1 MASISSLSAPGV
13 EVREYDESIRIQS
26 NTGTTIFVPGF
37 AQQGPVEEIIQIST
51 ITDFENVYGIP
62 TNAAERYF
70 YYTVLALLEG
80 SGQGTTILCSRLA
93 YGSGEGDNVATA
105 YTLHAYPAIPVVK
118 DLTNKKGYTYFD
130 FEGALPETTATTRS
144 KAKAEPTGIFKA
156 FGLIGYPLQT
166 LSVDNPITQASET
179 LMGYP
184 VSVESEV
191 ILHSK
196 YVNNVVSLN
205 SIEATNIISA
215 KTTSLAVADHPKF
228 VVQVGTKEIS
238 CSADICVEADAAK
251 NKVTIEMAAPIY
263 EGDIT
268 YGNMLFTVVYEGEEV
283 TALFANGSAND
294 ALHTGLKFTGTGM
307 QCLKAVQHKAF
318 KEVTSDF
325 APAYPEGNLSDKLA
339 EDTRDITYVIG
350 APATYNVSLEEY
362 YQIITGEF
370 FTWSKENNTFK
381 SDDQSNALGANLKDV
396 IGKSAFITINT
407 SRSTINDSYE
417 GFYLGL
423 TDNLFNESSD
433 DYVFNAIK
441 HVQFTSWN
449 RKSSENNAT
458 CEGIVD
464 RASSYND
471 EFTEISKN
479 RLDFYLDSNTRGSIS
494 NILQTTTSAF
504 DTSDEEYDDTL
515 SLGLF
520 KLAKSTVGTE
530 SMKLTY
536 SIVETFNAAL
546 GKNRTYSTS
555 GSVRPQSYFIETIT
569 EGSKN
574 ITVMVNPFIA
584 ERIHIDINGKLRGKV
599 RTYSSKVVDN
609 YKMYEGKYLAKS
621 TANTNY
627 SAKGA
632 ITAAK
637 LNIANWQTL
646 VNRIGVPLDFF
657 LEIEENS
664 GIDSEYELFN
674 KTDSLYPFA
683 TFTVIK
689 KNNKYIGSVPAKIR
703 RAVDLI
709 SNDEEYPDVDIL
721 VEAGLSTIYAYSNA
735 KTFVSEGSSSIFNT
749 ETNGVG
755 GNTEQNAN
763 ENVFKED
770 SILQGIEDM
779 RTSRSVITEDAEL
792 VIQDWMSVQQAFMTL
807 ADSFQNGGRGD
818 CFYIPDVL
826 RGILVRGK
834 DTKVEKL
841 YGTRLQNKTYGENDT
856 VNHSWS
862 TSILSPV
869 KHLVNGMTTSY
880 ASIYAQWFKINDGF
894 TNEKYWV
901 PASGYMAALMAASD
915 QLQGPWYAAAGLN
928 RGIVQGVIDCAV
940 NPNQKQRGD
949 LYKLCVNSVPKISGV
964 GITCWGIR
972 TLSKKASAF
981 DQNTCRRTFLFI
993 EKAVKKL
1000 LRYYLFEPNN
1010 AYTQLSIYNEI
1021 QPYMESIR
1029 NQGGIYSFSVVCSSE
1044 NNTDEIVNAGNLAVD
1059 ISAAPTRTAEFI
1071 VLNMTANKYSQDV
1084 AISEFNG

>member
-37 AQQGPVEEIIQIST
+37 AQQGPVEEIIQISS

-70 YYTVLALLEG
+70 YYTVLALLEN
-80 SGQGTTILCSRLA
+80 SGQGTTVLTSRLA

-130 FEGALPETTATTRS
+130 FEGALPETTTTTRS

-156 FGLIGYPLQT
+156 FGLTGYPLQT
-166 LSVDNPITQASET
+166 LSLDNPITQASEA

-196 YVNNVVSLN
+196 YVNNIVSLN
-205 SIEATNIISA
+205 SVEANNIISA
-215 KTTSLAVADHPKF
+215 KTTSLTVTDRPKF

-238 CSADICVEADAAK
+238 CSADICVEADIAK
-251 NKVTIEMAAPIY
+251 NKVTVEMAAPIY

-268 YGNMLFTVVYEGEEV
+268 YGNMLFTIVYEGEDI
-283 TALFANGSAND
+283 TTLFDKGSAND
-294 ALHTGLKFTGTGM
+294 SSHTGLKFIGTGM
-307 QCLKAVQHKAF
+307 QCLKATQHKAF
-318 KEVTSDF
+318 NEVSDHF
-325 APAYPEGNLSDKLA
+325 APDFDEKDLA
-339 EDTRDITYVIG
+339 ADTRDITYIIG

-370 FTWSKENNTFK
+370 FKWNDTPV
-381 SDDQSNALGANLKDV
+381 ALSGDTGLGSNLKNV
-396 IGKSAFITINT
+396 IGNSAFITINT

-433 DYVFNAIK
+433 DYIFNSIK
-441 HVQFTSWN
+441 HVQFTNWN
-449 RKSSENNAT
+449 RNTSTDNND
-458 CEGIVD
+458 CVGIVD
-464 RASSYND
+464 KASSAND
-471 EFTEISKN
+471 EFTEINKS

-494 NILQTTTSAF
+494 NILQTAVSTFDNSA
-504 DTSDEEYDDTL
+504 EEYDDTINL
-515 SLGLF
+515 ALF
-520 KLAKSTVGTE
+520 KLNKSTVGTE

-536 SIVETFNAAL
+536 NTVETFNASL
-546 GKNRTYSTS
+546 GKTRTYSISTA
-555 GSVRPQSYFIETIT
+555 VRPQSYFIETIT

-574 ITVMVNPFIA
+574 IAVMVNPFIS

-599 RTYSSKVVDN
+599 RTYSSKLVEN
-609 YKMYEGKYLAKS
+609 YKYYEAKYLANSVSKD
-621 TANTNY
+621 TYTTKA
-627 SAKGA
+627 A
-632 ITAAK
+632 INAAK
-637 LNIANWQTL
+637 LNVANWQLL
-646 VNRIGVPLDFF
+646 VNRIGAPLELF
-657 LEIEENS
+657 LNIEEGS
-664 GIDSEYELFN
+664 AVDGDYELFN

-683 TFTVIK
+683 TYTVIK
-689 KNNKYIGSVPAKIR
+689 KNNKYIGNVPVKVK
-703 RAVDLI
+703 RALELI
-709 SNDEEYPDVDIL
+709 SNDEEYPDIDII
-721 VEAGLSTIYAYSNA
+721 VEGGLSTVYAYSNA
-735 KTFVSEGSSSIFNT
+735 KTIISEGSTSIFNN
-749 ETNGVG
+749 ENSGKG
-755 GNTEQNAN
+755 GLDEQNEN
-763 ENVFKED
+763 ENAFIED
-770 SILQGIEDM
+770 RILQGIEDL
-779 RTSRSVITEDAEL
+779 RTSRSVVTEAAEL
-792 VIQDWMSVQQAFMTL
+792 VIQDYMSVQQAFMTL

-818 CFYIPDVL
+818 CFYIADIL
-826 RGILVRGK
+826 RGVAVRGK

-841 YGTRLQNKTYGENDT
+841 YGTRLKNNAYAEEDT
-856 VNHSWS
+856 VNHSWA
-862 TSILSPV
+862 TSILSPI
-869 KHLVNGMTTSY
+869 KHLVNNFTTSY
-880 ASIYAQWFKINDGF
+880 ASIYAQWLKISDGF
-894 TNEKYWV
+894 TNDKYWI
-901 PASGYMAALMAASD
+901 PASGHMAALMAASD

-928 RGIVQGVIDCAV
+928 RGIVQGVIDCAI

-1010 AYTQLSIYNEI
+1010 SYTQLSIYNEI

-1029 NQGGIYSFSVVCSSE
+1029 NQGGIYSFTVICDSS
-1044 NNTDEIVNAGNLAVD
+1044 NNTNEIVNSGNLAVD

-1084 AISEFNG
+1084 AISEFNA